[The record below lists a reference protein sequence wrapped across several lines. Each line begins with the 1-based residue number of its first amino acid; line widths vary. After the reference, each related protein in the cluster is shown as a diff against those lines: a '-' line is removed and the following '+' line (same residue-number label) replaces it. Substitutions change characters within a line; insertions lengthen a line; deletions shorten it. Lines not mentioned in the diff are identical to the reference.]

1 MGSKVERYKTL
12 WYRSIVGCFW
22 SILELSGNPCEC
34 YFIQERSKDVSFV
47 PLWHVIR
54 TVTVKFYLEQLM
66 LLSVYETSMV
76 NDWKQWSLKPQ
87 LRYVSSWKVHRNHP
101 CRDILKFQINFTVFL
116 NMLADKLHGTDPEDV
131 ILNAFKLLDPEGT
144 GLIPKVK

>member
-1 MGSKVERYKTL
+1 MIIYLSKWLSERIYKVVLDGKIGSKWEVKSNGIKLCDIDQL
-12 WYRSIVGCFW
+12 WDAFDQFLNCQAT
-22 SILELSGNPCEC
+22 PCEC

-87 LRYVSSWKVHRNHP
+87 LR
-101 CRDILKFQINFTVFL
+101 
-116 NMLADKLHGTDPEDV
+116 
-131 ILNAFKLLDPEGT
+131 
-144 GLIPKVK
+144 